1 MLSRKVP
8 AVAGLVALCAFAA
21 GPPALAAPRVV
32 LGADGRTVVAIEG
45 LARKGDCAVATTTG
59 TVGARRLRGDGA
71 IEDFDF
77 TDRFGKA
84 NVYLEDEARPRDGG
98 RIRAA
103 LDEALKPGAKISATI
118 LGCGAAGSIQSLM
131 AVKVLSAGDRDGAPP
146 ATGAP
151 QRKGTITGELSY
163 PSEFIPPDMTVCA
176 EKPDGAPAGCTSRQR
191 RTRKSVTYM
200 LDLAPGDYFVF
211 ARTKEMPN
219 YKAYWSEF
227 VRCGNNAACKS
238 HTRLLV
244 TVPPGGKVTGVHPQ
258 DWYVN

>member
-1 MLSRKVP
+1 MFSRQVP
-8 AVAGLVALCAFAA
+8 AVARLLALCVLAA
-21 GPPALAAPRVV
+21 SQPALAAPRVV
-32 LGADGRTVVAIEG
+32 HGADGRTVVAIEG

-84 NVYLEDEARPRDGG
+84 NVYLEDEARPREGG

-103 LDEALKPGAKISATI
+103 LDEVLKPGTKISATI

-131 AVKVLSAGDRDGAPP
+131 ALKVLSAGDRPSVD
-146 ATGAP
+146 AT

-163 PSEFIPPDMTVCA
+163 PSDFIPSDMTVCA

-191 RTRKSVTYM
+191 RTRKSVTYA
-200 LDLAPGDYFVF
+200 LDVAPGEYFVF

-219 YKAYWSEF
+219 TKAYWSEF
-227 VRCGNNAACKS
+227 VRCGNDAACKS

-244 TVPPGGKVTGVHPQ
+244 TVPPGGKVTGIHPQ